1 MELFGIVLSVP
12 VAFVASLVYC
22 FILTRVIVRF
32 PTASRW
38 LWWMSAGILAWF
50 CIEVALLVTMGAV
63 GARRFLGPGFYAA
76 HIALF
81 FLGTPALA
89 NVLMLRERAG
99 LLGRWYA
106 AVPLCTAF
114 ALVLVLLQYGVSEAL
129 YGIDGGNGPFSQSE
143 LGFPSRLPADIR
155 LLFR

>member
-12 VAFVASLVYC
+12 VAFVASLVYR
-22 FILTRVIVRF
+22 FILARGIVRF

-63 GARRFLGPGFYAA
+63 GSRRFLGPVW
-76 HIALF
+76 H
-81 FLGTPALA
+81 
-89 NVLMLRERAG
+89 RR
-99 LLGRWYA
+99 R
-106 AVPLCTAF
+106 
-114 ALVLVLLQYGVSEAL
+114 
-129 YGIDGGNGPFSQSE
+129 NGPFSQSE
-143 LGFPSRLPADIR
+143 LGFPSRLRADIR